1 MGFTLEDIKN
11 KLFSDKNPPEL
22 VLFNSIV
29 PMGILG
35 GVIAVG
41 ISFSISSLLLQN
53 LVCAIGIALLGLLFY
68 LANWKGKI
76 KLASICSIVLMSGI
90 VFPIMFFT
98 GGGHH
103 SGMTSWFF
111 LAVIFNFLIIKKTA
125 FYIVLFMQSIIIT
138 ICYLLSLHHPEFI
151 RQIPTETEQVVDI
164 LQSLLL
170 SSIVIGCVIKFQNRI
185 NQHALDAI
193 KKANEDLR
201 DSELKAENANR
212 AKSDFLSNMS
222 HEIRTPINAILGMQG
237 QKDS

>member
-90 VFPIMFFT
+90 VFPIMFLYKT
-98 GGGHH
+98 R
-103 SGMTSWFF
+103 
-111 LAVIFNFLIIKKTA
+111 IIG
-125 FYIVLFMQSIIIT
+125 
-138 ICYLLSLHHPEFI
+138 
-151 RQIPTETEQVVDI
+151 
-164 LQSLLL
+164 LLL
-170 SSIVIGCVIKFQNRI
+170 FVT
-185 NQHALDAI
+185 QH
-193 KKANEDLR
+193 KN
-201 DSELKAENANR
+201 S
-212 AKSDFLSNMS
+212 
-222 HEIRTPINAILGMQG
+222 
-237 QKDS
+237 